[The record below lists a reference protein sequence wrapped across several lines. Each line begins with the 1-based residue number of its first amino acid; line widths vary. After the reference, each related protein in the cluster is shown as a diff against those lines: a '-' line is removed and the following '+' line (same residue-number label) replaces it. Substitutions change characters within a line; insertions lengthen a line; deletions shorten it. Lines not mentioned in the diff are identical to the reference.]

1 MTGVGAAGAGLF
13 IGTAVKLGRPL
24 AKKPAALVLIAACF
38 VLVAVARVSLLDGR
52 AGRPRRRACSPHGGA
67 GCEPASSSRLY
78 FALLSLVSVG
88 GLPSVMPEM
97 QRYVVDVKGWLTPAD
112 FIQAFAVGQAAPGP
126 NVLIA
131 SLIGWKVAGLRAPS
145 SRSAAMCFPAA
156 VIAWWVA
163 ELWDRFKDSPWRE
176 AIQRAIAPIVVGMI
190 LSGGVV
196 LATPG
201 SPDWR
206 LWLIAGLAAAGMLAT
221 KLNPLW
227 FLGAGAVLGALLL

>member
-1 MTGVGAAGAGLF
+1 M
-13 IGTAVKLGRPL
+13 K
-24 AKKPAALVLIAACF
+24 
-38 VLVAVARVSLLDGR
+38 VLVDMAT
-52 AGRPRRRACSPHGGA
+52 
-67 GCEPASSSRLY
+67 Y

-97 QRYVVDVKGWLTPAD
+97 QRFVVDVKGWLTPSD

-131 SLIGWKVAGLRAPS
+131 SLIGWKVAGLPGAFVALGS
-145 SRSAAMCFPAA
+145 ICFPAA

-163 ELWDRFKDSPWRE
+163 ELWDRFKDSPWRK

-206 LWLIAGLAAAGMLAT
+206 LWLIAGLAATGMLAT

-227 FLGAGAVLGALLL
+227 FLGGGGILGALLL

>member
-1 MTGVGAAGAGLF
+1 
-13 IGTAVKLGRPL
+13 
-24 AKKPAALVLIAACF
+24 
-38 VLVAVARVSLLDGR
+38 VSLLELG
-52 AGRPRRRACSPHGGA
+52 
-67 GCEPASSSRLY
+67 LY
-78 FALLSLVSVG
+78 FALLSLISVG

-97 QRYVVDVKGWLTPAD
+97 QRFVVDVKGWLTPSE

-131 SLIGWKVAGLRAPS
+131 SLVGWKVAGLAG
-145 SRSAAMCFPAA
+145 ALVALGAMCFPAA

-163 ELWDRFKDSPWRE
+163 ELWDRFKDSPRRR

-206 LWLIAGLAAAGMLAT
+206 LWLIAGVSAAAMLAS

-227 FLGAGAVLGALLL
+227 LLAGGGVLGAVLL